1 MLNFNP
7 SWRFS
12 PPPDGRFRTTTI
24 PEVAKDAFYS
34 LILKISA
41 GSRRQEILEL
51 FKEHYTRTMGQSYM
65 WSSSESWTESDLDY
79 AMTSAS
85 VNAPLFLLALFTS
98 FEDLNKQMI
107 PIPDIAYLN
116 NICMEHS
123 IGYVFEP
130 PNLVL
135 RETSVTTP
143 VPVQNQ
149 SSSLASIA
157 MDTVHQSLQ
166 RSQELMQSGRYRE
179 AVQECLWV
187 LESLT
192 TAFRGIETNGEIIKG
207 KYFNEIIADL
217 RRKSLNPTLN
227 RVIEW
232 VTGLHGYLSSPT
244 GGGIRHGAD
253 LLAITNMNRNDA
265 TLFCNLIRSYISF
278 LLTEHEYLMSE
289 HV

>member
-1 MLNFNP
+1 
-7 SWRFS
+7 
-12 PPPDGRFRTTTI
+12 
-24 PEVAKDAFYS
+24 
-34 LILKISA
+34 
-41 GSRRQEILEL
+41 
-51 FKEHYTRTMGQSYM
+51 
-65 WSSSESWTESDLDY
+65 
-79 AMTSAS
+79 MTSAS